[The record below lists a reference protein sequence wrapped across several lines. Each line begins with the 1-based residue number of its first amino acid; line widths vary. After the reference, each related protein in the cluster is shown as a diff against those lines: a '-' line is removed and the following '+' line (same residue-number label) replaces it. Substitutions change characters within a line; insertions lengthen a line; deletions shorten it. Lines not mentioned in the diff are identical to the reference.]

1 MKFTGILLA
10 VLSINILAAADEGW
24 TNMFDGKTLEGWK
37 ADQNPE
43 AWTVKDGTIVGDG
56 EKGNLFWMAREFE
69 NFDWKTDVKISDGGN
84 SGMFFRKGFGPGTPK
99 GYEAQVN
106 STHRDPK
113 KSGGLYNF
121 KDIYEQLV
129 PPDTWFTQ
137 EVIAQ
142 GNHIIIKVNGKVT
155 VDYIDEKNTFTKGYF
170 ALQQHN
176 KGSVV
181 TFKNMMMNAL
191 P

>member
-1 MKFTGILLA
+1 MIRATLMIALLS
-10 VLSINILAAADEGW
+10 LSAFGAEEDGW
-24 TNMFDGKTLEGWK
+24 TRMFDGKTLDGWK
-37 ADQNPE
+37 ADQNGE
-43 AWTVKDGTIVGDG
+43 AWTVKDGAIVGDG
-56 EKGNLFWMAREFE
+56 EKGNLFWMNREFE
-69 NFDWKTDVKISDGGN
+69 NFDWKADVKISDGGN
-84 SGMFFRKGFGPGTPK
+84 SGMFFRKGWGPGTAK

-113 KSGGLYNF
+113 KTGGLYNF

-155 VDYIDEKNTFTKGYF
+155 VDYVEATNKFTNGYL

-176 KGSVV
+176 KGSIVS
-181 TFKNMMMNAL
+181 FKNMMVKPL